1 MIFALQDNPLFQ
13 VKMYEDS
20 EDLRASANTGLSAFV
35 QKALTESTGLQT
47 VKVNGTEY
55 YMAGSPME
63 TVGWAVVSVIE
74 KSVTEQPAQALIRA
88 YDEIN
93 DKASAEYSAAT
104 RKLDRQTLAV
114 VILVLLLGILISQFV
129 AGRIVKPI
137 ESMTDDIVEG
147 ARTGKQFEMT
157 KLYSTGDEIEVL
169 AKAFDDLSRKAR
181 KYVKDITAIT
191 AEKERIST
199 ELSLATQI
207 QGAMLPH
214 IFPPYPDRHEFD
226 VFAMMEPAREV
237 GGDFYD
243 FFLIDDDHLCLTMAD
258 VSGKGIPAALFMM
271 ISKTI
276 LQSYYVT
283 LTVEEI
289 CSAIIANA
297 FGKQNRLNEQNYIQL
312 TLVAR
317 ENGDFELHLRDNAKS
332 FNPIDM
338 VTKRILDANNTEG
351 LDAIGILMVKKK
363 GKAVFLSPLS
373 RLQCAGDHGLS
384 TGSADCIV

>member
-1 MIFALQDNPLFQ
+1 MIFAPQDNPLFQ

-74 KSVTEQPAQALIRA
+74 KSVTEQPAQELIRA

-114 VILVLLLGILISQFV
+114 IILVLLLGILISQFV

-147 ARTGKQFEMT
+147 ARTGKPFEMT

-312 TLVAR
+312 TLVAQ

-332 FNPIDM
+332 FNPFDM

-363 GKAVFLSPLS
+363 AKQFFYRRYLGFNVLVI
-373 RLQCAGDHGLS
+373 
-384 TGSADCIV
+384 TV